1 MTTAQI
7 PAQDTA
13 YRRRFYARY
22 AQLKRRTDVEQVRR
36 DLTSSRPYLRRLV
49 KQCFPKDRNCSIVDL
64 GCGSGALLLLLQQA
78 GFVNTMGV
86 ETSPDQVEFARQLGV
101 KSVIDGDLLDF
112 LRESAG
118 EIFDVLVACDVLEH
132 FSKDEVLEILDHAH
146 RVLRPGGRLVLH
158 VPNAEGIFGSR
169 IFWSDFT
176 HEMAFTRE
184 GLRQLTQACGFTSL
198 QCREDVPA
206 VHGVKSFVRR
216 VLWSGLRAFF
226 RLVHMAETGDPGSGL
241 ILTQNLLAVA
251 VKDPPEHPVT
261 SSWHAHAQAAP
272 FQEL

>member
-1 MTTAQI
+1 MTTTQISAQS
-7 PAQDTA
+7 TA

-49 KQCFPKDRNCSIVDL
+49 AQWFPKDRNSSIVDL

-78 GFVNTMGV
+78 GYVNTLGI

-101 KSVIDGDLLDF
+101 KSIIAGDLLAF
-112 LRESAG
+112 LRKSAG
-118 EIFDVLVACDVLEH
+118 ELFDVVVACDVLEH
-132 FSKDEVLEILDHAH
+132 FSKDEVLELLDHAH
-146 RVLRPGGRLVLH
+146 RVLRPGGRLILH
-158 VPNAEGIFGSR
+158 VPNAEGVFGSR

-184 GLRQLTQACGFTSL
+184 ALRQLTQACGFSSL
-198 QCREDVPA
+198 ECREDVPA
-206 VHGVKSFVRR
+206 VHGVKSFLRR
-216 VLWSGLRAFF
+216 LLWSGLRAFF

-251 VKDPPEHPVT
+251 TKDLAMEPSRGYDPARSVREP
-261 SSWHAHAQAAP
+261 
-272 FQEL
+272 

>member
-1 MTTAQI
+1 MSTAQI
-7 PAQDTA
+7 SAQSTA

-22 AQLKRRTDVEQVRR
+22 AQLKQRTALEHVRR
-36 DLTSSRPYLRRLV
+36 DLASSRPYLQRLV
-49 KQCFPKDRNCSIVDL
+49 KQCFPQDRNCSIVDL

-78 GFVNTMGV
+78 GYVNTMGV
-86 ETSPDQVEFARQLGV
+86 ETSPDQVEFARELGV
-101 KSVIDGDLLDF
+101 KSVIAGDLLEF
-112 LRESAG
+112 LRECGG
-118 EIFDVLVACDVLEH
+118 ELFDVVVACDVLEH

-146 RVLRPGGRLVLH
+146 RVLRPGGRLILH
-158 VPNAEGIFGSR
+158 LPNAEGIFGSR

-184 GLRQLTQACGFTSL
+184 GLRQLTWACGFASL

-206 VHGVKSFVRR
+206 VHGLKSLVRR
-216 VLWSGLRAFF
+216 LLWMGLRAFF

-251 VKDPPEHPVT
+251 TK
-261 SSWHAHAQAAP
+261 AAIRP
-272 FQEL
+272 